1 MPQLW
6 LRLKT
11 MPAFSDFALLTA
23 TIQRLTGG
31 DFTAAFAGAVEGC
44 YAAGQLTSTGRQ
56 LLLEFGAGCGRYDYV
71 RQREHIAH
79 YCHRLQ
85 DHRQELE
92 FEAAVKGRLYRVL
105 GASVGCALA
114 LLLL

>member
-1 MPQLW
+1 MGIGIDVANAPPTY
-6 LRLKT
+6 RYSGT
-11 MPAFSDFALLTA
+11 ERDFA
-23 TIQRLTGG
+23 
-31 DFTAAFAGAVEGC
+31 AAFAGAVEGC
-44 YAAGQLTSTGRQ
+44 YAAGQLTPTGRQ

-92 FEAAVKGRLYRVL
+92 SEAAVKGRLYRVL